1 MFFFFKQKTAYEW
14 RISDWSSDVCSS
26 DLGEAQAGGRAGQDA
41 EQPGAG
47 GGGGGEGADGTDDH
61 HALEA
66 EVEDA
71 GLLHHQLAERGEEQR
86 RRGTDEGQQDRSK
99 DVEAHPHVLIG
110 LLSLWTPYS
119 PASPWGRDAGAGA

>member
-71 GLLHHQLAERGEEQR
+71 GLLHNQLAERGEEQR
-86 RRGTDEGQQDRSK
+86 RRGTDDGDRKS
-99 DVEAHPHVLIG
+99 VVG
-110 LLSLWTPYS
+110 
-119 PASPWGRDAGAGA
+119 GRSVSVRVDLGGVCSHKKKKNKINNKK

>member
-1 MFFFFKQKTAYEW
+1 M

-26 DLGEAQAGGRAGQDA
+26 DL
-41 EQPGAG
+41 QPGAG

-86 RRGTDEGQQDRSK
+86 RRGTDDGQQDRSK
-99 DVEAHPHVLIG
+99 DVEAHPDVLIG
-110 LLSLWTPYS
+110 LMSSSALYS
-119 PASPWGRDAGAGA
+119 EIGRAHV